1 MKKNVFLMILF
12 TCFFVIFSYELS
24 IKGIDFNNSL
34 DLIYLLLSIISLI
47 IVLGFI
53 IDFKNNKN

>member
-24 IKGIDFNNSL
+24 IKGIDFNNL
-34 DLIYLLLSIISLI
+34 VLCQENGQFKF
-47 IVLGFI
+47 IVFP
-53 IDFKNNKN
+53 

>member
-1 MKKNVFLMILF
+1 MILF

-53 IDFKNNKN
+53 IDFKNKKN

>member
-53 IDFKNNKN
+53 IDFKNKKN

>member
-12 TCFFVIFSYELS
+12 TCFFVIFLYELS

-53 IDFKNNKN
+53 IDFKNK

>member
-12 TCFFVIFSYELS
+12 TCFFVIFLYELS

-53 IDFKNNKN
+53 IDFKNKKN